1 VDIVVK
7 SRHHEVTD
15 RFRRHVVEKLAKV
28 EEMDGKAISLTVVL
42 GEEKNPRQAEQK
54 DRIELTLDCPRAPV
68 IRAEATAADPYSA
81 LDLAAAKLQAQ
92 LRKAKDRRKIHRNR
106 KAIADS
112 IKHLPPMADLPP
124 GTPPLLT
131 SDGSLRDN
139 PEVDLKPYGV
149 PAPGRA
155 GDGVLDDLD
164 DVPAQEGPMVVRE
177 KTHAAAPMTLD
188 QALYEMELV
197 GHDFYLYVDKDSGL
211 PAVVYRRRAYDY
223 GVIHLEP
230 TEAMAEPPVMNGS
243 SPSDRMAS
251 ARR

>member
-15 RFRRHVVEKLAKV
+15 RFRRHVMDKLAKV
-28 EEMDGKAISLTVVL
+28 QEMDGKAISLTVVL

-54 DRIELTLDCPRAPV
+54 DRIELTLDCPGPV
-68 IRAEATAADPYSA
+68 IRAEASAGDPYSA

-92 LRKAKDRRKIHRNR
+92 IRKAKDRRKIHRNR
-106 KAIADS
+106 KANGDT
-112 IKHLPPMADLPP
+112 IKRIPPMADLPP
-124 GTPPLLT
+124 GTQPLLT
-131 SDGSLRDN
+131 ADGAPGDR
-139 PEVDLKPYGV
+139 PEVELKPHSLSG
-149 PAPGRA
+149 PTHN
-155 GDGVLDDLD
+155 
-164 DVPAQEGPMVVRE
+164 GPMVMRE
-177 KTHAAAPMTLD
+177 KMHRAAPMTLD

-211 PAVVYRRRAYDY
+211 PAVVYRRHAYDY

-230 TEAMAEPPVMNGS
+230 SDEPADPYVNGNS

>member
-15 RFRRHVVEKLAKV
+15 RFRRHVMEKLAKV
-28 EEMDGKAISLTVVL
+28 QEMDGKAISLTVVL

-54 DRIELTLDCPRAPV
+54 DRIELTLDCPGPV
-68 IRAEATAADPYSA
+68 IRAEATAGDPYSA

-92 LRKAKDRRKIHRNR
+92 IRKAKDRRKIHRNR
-106 KAIADS
+106 KAIAES
-112 IKHLPPMADLPP
+112 IKHLPPMAELPP
-124 GTPPLLT
+124 GTEPLLT
-131 SDGSLRDN
+131 ADGATSDN
-139 PEVDLKPYGV
+139 PEVDLKPYSVSG
-149 PAPGRA
+149 PS
-155 GDGVLDDLD
+155 D
-164 DVPAQEGPMVVRE
+164 EGPMVVRE
-177 KTHAAAPMTLD
+177 KTHMAAPMTLD

-223 GVIHLEP
+223 GVIRLETGETP
-230 TEAMAEPPVMNGS
+230 AEPNPMDAMIGAARVES
-243 SPSDRMAS
+243 SPSDRMAA

>member
-15 RFRRHVVEKLAKV
+15 RFRRHVMEKLAKV
-28 EEMDGKAISLTVVL
+28 QEMDGKAISLTVVL

-54 DRIELTLDCPRAPV
+54 DRIELTLDCPGPV
-68 IRAEATAADPYSA
+68 IRAEACAGDPYSA

-92 LRKAKDRRKIHRNR
+92 IRKAKDRRKIHRNR
-106 KAIADS
+106 KAIAES
-112 IKHLPPMADLPP
+112 IKHLPAVSDLPA
-124 GTPPLLT
+124 GAEAQR
-131 SDGSLRDN
+131 SAYNADSGYNADSAADDN
-139 PEVDLKPYGV
+139 PEVDLKPYAVSG
-149 PAPGRA
+149 PSH
-155 GDGVLDDLD
+155 D
-164 DVPAQEGPMVVRE
+164 GPMVVRE

-211 PAVVYRRRAYDY
+211 PAVVYRRHAYDY

-230 TEAMAEPPVMNGS
+230 GEAPSEPELMNGEVRSAAAS
-243 SPSDRMAS
+243 SPSDRMAG

>member
-15 RFRRHVVEKLAKV
+15 RFRRHVMEKLAKV

-54 DRIELTLDCPRAPV
+54 DRIELTLDCPRSPV
-68 IRAEATAADPYSA
+68 IRAEACAGDPYSA

-92 LRKAKDRRKIHRNR
+92 LRRVKDRRKIHRNR

-112 IKHLPPMADLPP
+112 IKHIPPMADLPS
-124 GTPPLLT
+124 GTQPLLT
-131 SDGSLRDN
+131 ADGATSDN
-139 PEVDLKPYGV
+139 PEVDLQPYGV
-149 PAPGRA
+149 PGQA
-155 GDGVLDDLD
+155 G
-164 DVPAQEGPMVVRE
+164 EGPMVVRE
-177 KTHAAAPMTLD
+177 KTHAASPMTLD

-223 GVIHLEP
+223 GVIHLEAS
-230 TEAMAEPPVMNGS
+230 EEMADAMMNGSAMNGS
-243 SPSDRMAS
+243 SPSDRMAG

>member
-15 RFRRHVVEKLAKV
+15 RFRRHVMEKLANV
-28 EEMDGKAISLTVVL
+28 EEIDGKAISFPVVL
-42 GEEKNPRQAEQK
+42 GAAKNPRQAESK
-54 DRIELTLDCPRAPV
+54 DRIELTLDCPRSPV
-68 IRAEATAADPYSA
+68 IRAEACAGDPYSA

-92 LRKAKDRRKIHRNR
+92 LRRVKDRRKIHRNR

-124 GTPPLLT
+124 GRDPLLT
-131 SDGSLRDN
+131 ADGAVGDE
-139 PEVDLKPYGV
+139 PEVDLPAYGV
-149 PAPGRA
+149 PGQGQA
-155 GDGVLDDLD
+155 G
-164 DVPAQEGPMVVRE
+164 EGPMVVRE

-223 GVIHLEP
+223 GVIHLEAAEEM
-230 TEAMAEPPVMNGS
+230 TEPMINGHGS
-243 SPSDRMAS
+243 SPSDRMAR
-251 ARR
+251 ARG

>member
-15 RFRRHVVEKLAKV
+15 RFRRHVMDKLAKV

-42 GEEKNPRQAEQK
+42 GEEKNPRQAESK

-68 IRAEATAADPYSA
+68 IRAEACAGDPYSA

-92 LRKAKDRRKIHRNR
+92 LRRVKDRRKIHRNR

-124 GTPPLLT
+124 GTDPLLT
-131 SDGSLRDN
+131 ADGSVGDE
-139 PEVDLKPYGV
+139 PEVDLPAYGV
-149 PAPGRA
+149 PGQGQA
-155 GDGVLDDLD
+155 G
-164 DVPAQEGPMVVRE
+164 EGPMVVRE
-177 KTHAAAPMTLD
+177 KTHAATPMTLD

-223 GVIHLEP
+223 GVIHLEAA
-230 TEAMAEPPVMNGS
+230 EEMAEPMINGHGS
-243 SPSDRMAS
+243 SPSDRMA
-251 ARR
+251 RTRG

>member
-1 VDIVVK
+1 MDIVVK

-15 RFRRHVVEKLAKV
+15 RFRRHVMEKLAKV

-42 GEEKNPRQAEQK
+42 GEEKNPRQAESK
-54 DRIELTLDCPRAPV
+54 DRIELTLDCPRSPV
-68 IRAEATAADPYSA
+68 IRAEACAGDPYSA

-92 LRKAKDRRKIHRNR
+92 LRRVKDRRKIHRNR

-112 IKHLPPMADLPP
+112 IKHLPPVADLPP
-124 GTPPLLT
+124 GREPSLT
-131 SDGSLRDN
+131 AVGAVGDES
-139 PEVDLKPYGV
+139 EADLPGYGV
-149 PAPGRA
+149 PGQGQA
-155 GDGVLDDLD
+155 G
-164 DVPAQEGPMVVRE
+164 EGPMVVRE

-223 GVIHLEP
+223 GVIHLE
-230 TEAMAEPPVMNGS
+230 AAEQMSEPMINGNGS
-243 SPSDRMAS
+243 SPSDRMAR
-251 ARR
+251 ARG

>member
-54 DRIELTLDCPRAPV
+54 DRIELTLDCPRSPV
-68 IRAEATAADPYSA
+68 IRAEACAGDPYSA

-92 LRKAKDRRKIHRNR
+92 LRRVKDRRKIHRNR

-112 IKHLPPMADLPP
+112 IKHIPPMADLPP
-124 GTPPLLT
+124 GTEPLLT
-131 SDGSLRDN
+131 ADGAAGDN
-139 PEVDLKPYGV
+139 PEVDLQPYGV
-149 PAPGRA
+149 PGQA
-155 GDGVLDDLD
+155 G
-164 DVPAQEGPMVVRE
+164 EGPMVVRE

-223 GVIHLEP
+223 GVIHLE
-230 TEAMAEPPVMNGS
+230 AADQLAEPMINGS

>member
-15 RFRRHVVEKLAKV
+15 RFRRHVMEKLAKV
-28 EEMDGKAISLTVVL
+28 QEMDGKAISLTVVL
-42 GEEKNPRQAEQK
+42 GEEKNPRQAENK
-54 DRIELTLDCPRAPV
+54 DRIELTLDCPRSPV
-68 IRAEATAADPYSA
+68 IRAEACAGDPYSA
-81 LDLAAAKLQAQ
+81 LDLAAAKLQTQ
-92 LRKAKDRRKIHRNR
+92 LRKVKDRRKIHRNR

-124 GTPPLLT
+124 GTEPLLT
-131 SDGSLRDN
+131 ADGATGDN
-139 PEVDLKPYGV
+139 PEVDLQPYGV
-149 PAPGRA
+149 SGPSH
-155 GDGVLDDLD
+155 D
-164 DVPAQEGPMVVRE
+164 GPMVVRE
-177 KTHAAAPMTLD
+177 KTHSAAPMTLD

-223 GVIHLEP
+223 GVIHLEAGA
-230 TEAMAEPPVMNGS
+230 EMAEPVVNGS
-243 SPSDRMAS
+243 SPSDRFAA

>member
-1 VDIVVK
+1 MDIVVK

-15 RFRRHVVEKLAKV
+15 RFRRHVMEKLAKV

-68 IRAEATAADPYSA
+68 IRAEACAADPYSA
-81 LDLAAAKLQAQ
+81 LDLAAAKLQTQ
-92 LRKAKDRRKIHRNR
+92 LRKVKDRRKIHRNR
-106 KAIADS
+106 KAIAES

-124 GTPPLLT
+124 GTEPLL
-131 SDGSLRDN
+131 SADGAAGDD
-139 PEVDLKPYGV
+139 PEVDLAPYGGSG
-149 PAPGRA
+149 PST
-155 GDGVLDDLD
+155 D
-164 DVPAQEGPMVVRE
+164 GPMVVRE
-177 KTHAAAPMTLD
+177 KTHTAAPMTLD

-223 GVIHLEP
+223 GVIRLEP
-230 TEAMAEPPVMNGS
+230 GEEMAEPMINGS
-243 SPSDRMAS
+243 SPSDRMAG
-251 ARR
+251 ARH

>member
-1 VDIVVK
+1 MDIVVK

-42 GEEKNPRQAEQK
+42 GEEKNPRQADQK

-68 IRAEATAADPYSA
+68 IRAEACAGDPYSA

-92 LRKAKDRRKIHRNR
+92 LRRVKDRRKIHRNR

-124 GTPPLLT
+124 GTEPLLT
-131 SDGSLRDN
+131 SDGAAGDN
-139 PEVDLKPYGV
+139 PDVDLQPYGV
-149 PAPGRA
+149 PGQA
-155 GDGVLDDLD
+155 G
-164 DVPAQEGPMVVRE
+164 EGPMVVRE
-177 KTHAAAPMTLD
+177 KTHAATPMTLD

-223 GVIHLEP
+223 GVIHLEAA
-230 TEAMAEPPVMNGS
+230 EEMAEHTMNGS

>member
-1 VDIVVK
+1 MDIVVK
-7 SRHHEVTD
+7 SRHHEVTE
-15 RFRRHVVEKLAKV
+15 RFRRHVMEKMAKV
-28 EEMDGKAISLTVVL
+28 EEMDDRAISLTVVL
-42 GEEKNPRQAEQK
+42 GEERNPRQAEMK

-68 IRAEATAADPYSA
+68 IRAEACAGDPYSA

-92 LRKAKDRRKIHRNR
+92 LRRAKDRRKIHRNR
-106 KAIADS
+106 KSIADS
-112 IKHLPPMADLPP
+112 IKHIPQTADLPP
-124 GTPPLLT
+124 GVEPLLT
-131 SDGSLRDN
+131 ADGATSDR
-139 PEVDLKPYGV
+139 PEVGLKPY
-149 PAPGRA
+149 PMTNPGSE
-155 GDGVLDDLD
+155 G
-164 DVPAQEGPMVVRE
+164 GPMIVRE

-230 TEAMAEPPVMNGS
+230 GEAHTEGSPDAASLSAANGTT
-243 SPSDRMAS
+243 PSDRMAA

>member
-1 VDIVVK
+1 MDIVVK

-15 RFRRHVVEKLAKV
+15 RFRRHVMEKLAKV

-42 GEEKNPRQAEQK
+42 GEEKNPRQAESK

-68 IRAEATAADPYSA
+68 IRAEACAGDPYSA
-81 LDLAAAKLQAQ
+81 LDMAAAKLQAQ
-92 LRKAKDRRKIHRNR
+92 LRRAKDRKKIHRNR

-124 GTPPLLT
+124 GTEPLLT
-131 SDGSLRDN
+131 ADGAVSDN
-139 PEVDLKPYGV
+139 PEEDLQPYGI
-149 PAPGRA
+149 PGPTH
-155 GDGVLDDLD
+155 DD
-164 DVPAQEGPMVVRE
+164 GPMVVRE
-177 KTHAAAPMTLD
+177 KTHSAAPMTLD

-223 GVIHLEP
+223 GVIRLEP
-230 TEAMAEPPVMNGS
+230 GEDLAEPMINGS

-251 ARR
+251 SRR

>member
-15 RFRRHVVEKLAKV
+15 RFRRHVMEKLAKV
-28 EEMDGKAISLTVVL
+28 QEMDGKAISLTVVL

-54 DRIELTLDCPRAPV
+54 DRIELTLDCPRSPV
-68 IRAEATAADPYSA
+68 IRAEACAADPYSA
-81 LDLAAAKLQAQ
+81 LDLAAAKLQVQ
-92 LRKAKDRRKIHRNR
+92 IRKAKDRRKIHRNR

-124 GTPPLLT
+124 GTEPLLT
-131 SDGSLRDN
+131 ADGAVSDN
-139 PEVDLKPYGV
+139 PEVDLKPYSV
-149 PAPGRA
+149 SSPT
-155 GDGVLDDLD
+155 D
-164 DVPAQEGPMVVRE
+164 EGPMVVRE
-177 KTHAAAPMTLD
+177 KMHSAAPMTLD

-223 GVIHLEP
+223 GVIRLEP
-230 TEAMAEPPVMNGS
+230 SDELIEAGMNGS
-243 SPSDRMAS
+243 SPSDRMAAA